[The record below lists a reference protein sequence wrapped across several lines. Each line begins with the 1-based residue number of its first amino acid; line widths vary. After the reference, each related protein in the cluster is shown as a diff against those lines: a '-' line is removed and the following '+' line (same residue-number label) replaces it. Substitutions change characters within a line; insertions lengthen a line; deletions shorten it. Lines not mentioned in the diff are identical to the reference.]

1 MALPVAALQAFCI
14 VVFETGPRALN
25 SYPESAWSE
34 IMGHA
39 VHVKQYS
46 LSVYD
51 ATLAAGR
58 ITQAQYFDIVSMM
71 PPAAAPASEQQTKST
86 E

>member
-1 MALPVAALQAFCI
+1 MALPTAALQAFCI
-14 VVFETGPRALN
+14 VVFETGPRPLS
-25 SYPESAWSE
+25 SYPESAWPE

-39 VHVKQYS
+39 TQVKQYS

-58 ITQAQYFDIVSMM
+58 ITQAQYDAIVSMM
-71 PPAAAPASEQQTKST
+71 PPAPTT
-86 E
+86 ESQEELTE